1 MITMKSLQSLLGVHM
16 TSITVRNL
24 DESIKVG
31 LRLRAARNGC
41 SMEQEV
47 RHILQNAI
55 AADQPQTLNFA
66 QMVSKRFKGLNADD
80 LPIPDRLPVR
90 TPPDF
95 SDA

>member
-1 MITMKSLQSLLGVHM
+1 MAAIT
-16 TSITVRNL
+16 IRNID
-24 DESIKVG
+24 DELKTR
-31 LRLRAARNGC
+31 LRLQAAQHGC

-47 RHILQNAI
+47 RHILQNAV

-80 LPIPDRLPVR
+80 LPIPDRMPVR